1 LKKSLTSHP
10 YFGRVWMNR
19 RYGGWFLTSVSG
31 VVLSARNRNGQRHLF
46 QKKSKARFPFCL
58 QSKSKGGEV
67 MVTEQKDILGILV
80 PESNVI
86 LCKHCCPPQV
96 EIHLLDGILLT
107 REKTEGNLLFC
118 FDCDMPLTGEC

>member
-1 LKKSLTSHP
+1 
-10 YFGRVWMNR
+10 MNR
-19 RYGGWFLTSVSG
+19 RYGGLVPHFCEWRCPIG
-31 VVLSARNRNGQRHLF
+31 KE
-46 QKKSKARFPFCL
+46 QKWTALLIPKKLKTRFPFCL